1 MDIQNRAAEPRYTIR
16 GMREDE
22 IRLRVG
28 GEVTVELLSGALA
41 EFTRAL
47 DAVEASH
54 GANVRWVVA
63 GLDHGSATTLARAVP
78 TDDRSEALISRMCI
92 SLVEAGQAVMKGEA
106 DVALPVTR
114 HLTKLRELASG
125 DRPVAIECV
134 SGAVEFI
141 SGESAEQSGA
151 EMDRFVS
158 LGTIRGRVEM
168 LSHRRRLHFSLYDL
182 VNDSAVAC
190 FPAEDM
196 EPRMRDVWG
205 HLADVTGTV
214 RRDPATDRP
223 RSIRD
228 VTSVELVD
236 ESLGPDYRSARGVLQ
251 TREPAE
257 ELIRRMRDAQ

>member
-1 MDIQNRAAEPRYTIR
+1 
-16 GMREDE
+16 MREDE

-28 GEVTVELLSGALA
+28 GEVTIEFLSGALA

-54 GANVRWVVA
+54 GASVRWVVA
-63 GLDHGSATTLARAVP
+63 GLDHGSATAVVRAVP
-78 TDDRSEALISRMCI
+78 ADDRSEALILRMCM
-92 SLVEAGQAVMKGEA
+92 SVVEAGQAVMRGEA

-114 HLTKLRELASG
+114 HMTKLQAFASG
-125 DRPVAIECV
+125 DRPVAIECA

-141 SGESAEQSGA
+141 SGEAAKRTDA

-196 EPRMRDVWG
+196 EPTMRDVWG

-223 RSIRD
+223 HSIRN
-228 VTSVELVD
+228 VTSVEIVD
-236 ESLGPDYRSARGVLQ
+236 ESPGTSYRSALGVLQ

-257 ELIRRMRDAQ
+257 ELVRRMRDAQ